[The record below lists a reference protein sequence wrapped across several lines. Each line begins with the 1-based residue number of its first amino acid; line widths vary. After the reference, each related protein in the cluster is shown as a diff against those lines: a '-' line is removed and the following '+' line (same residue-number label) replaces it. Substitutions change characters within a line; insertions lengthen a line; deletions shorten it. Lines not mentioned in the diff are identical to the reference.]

1 MAKPIVFH
9 PVYARLTGSLQA
21 GLMLSHAVAQPAAGF
36 YKNAEE
42 WEDESTLTYS
52 NQKTGRKRLTEVS
65 NGAALPFWSETLK
78 GIPAR
83 LYFVVDVPALN
94 DCVILFM
101 QAEKALRCK

>member
-52 NQKTGRKRLTEVS
+52 NQKTGRKRLTEVRRVC
-65 NGAALPFWSETLK
+65 GARGRAGGRESGRE
-78 GIPAR
+78 R
-83 LYFVVDVPALN
+83 DDV
-94 DCVILFM
+94 I
-101 QAEKALRCK
+101 QSR